1 MIALQNQVEHISRSQ
16 TAMSQHMHTLSQEYQ
31 TVMGEMMNFQRNMVA
46 QDQLM
51 QNLIQYLVNLEA
63 GRCSSLYHIYDKG

>member
-1 MIALQNQVEHISRSQ
+1 MLQNQVDTLSRSHKSMGDHM
-16 TAMSQHMHTLSQEYQ
+16 TALTQDYQ
-31 TVMGEMMNFQRNMVA
+31 TVVGELMNFQRNLVA

-63 GRCSSLYHIYDKG
+63 GTCSYLHSRGSS

>member
-1 MIALQNQVEHISRSQ
+1 MTALTQD
-16 TAMSQHMHTLSQEYQ
+16 YQ
-31 TVMGEMMNFQRNMVA
+31 TVVGELMNFQRNLVA

-63 GRCSSLYHIYDKG
+63 GTCSYLHSRGSS

>member
-1 MIALQNQVEHISRSQ
+1 MG
-16 TAMSQHMHTLSQEYQ
+16 QHMQNLSQDYQ
-31 TVMGEMMNFQRNMVA
+31 AVIGEMMSFQRNMVA

-63 GRCSSLYHIYDKG
+63 GAFSLWSCAPLSLASSADASRTQNKKPP

>member
-1 MIALQNQVEHISRSQ
+1 
-16 TAMSQHMHTLSQEYQ
+16 
-31 TVMGEMMNFQRNMVA
+31 MGEMMNFQRNMVA

-63 GRCSSLYHIYDKG
+63 GQSSFSLLRTV

>member
-1 MIALQNQVEHISRSQ
+1 MQQQIESLHRTQQGLA
-16 TAMSQHMHTLSQEYQ
+16 QHMSNISQDYQ
-31 TVMGEMMNFQRNMVA
+31 IVMGEMMNFQRNMVA

-63 GRCSSLYHIYDKG
+63 GPSPSGHRASSGR

>member
-1 MIALQNQVEHISRSQ
+1 MDNLNRTQQS
-16 TAMSQHMHTLSQEYQ
+16 MSQHLQALGRDYQ
-31 TVMGEMMNFQRNMVA
+31 SVVGEMMNFQRNMVA

-63 GRCSSLYHIYDKG
+63 GSFLFTFPFVLLLI